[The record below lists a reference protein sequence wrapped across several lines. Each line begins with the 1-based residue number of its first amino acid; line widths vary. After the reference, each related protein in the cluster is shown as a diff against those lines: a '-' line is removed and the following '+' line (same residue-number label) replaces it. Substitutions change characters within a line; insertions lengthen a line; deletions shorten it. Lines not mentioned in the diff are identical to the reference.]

1 MGYHESGTP
10 FFIIIIM
17 SSQKPTDTDHEILK
31 LLRWVRENYLI
42 AQRSPYTVEWMNRE
56 QNSFHADSVV
66 LDIYQK
72 QKK

>member
-1 MGYHESGTP
+1 
-10 FFIIIIM
+10 M

-56 QNSFHADSVV
+56 QNSFHADAVV